1 MLELERKKVMKLAT
15 MAVAGMIGA
24 VVPPVNPDCMNPA
37 KKGHLVCTIN
47 QPVVTQKET
56 VYSSVVFV
64 RGDHVT
70 VQADGC
76 VQTGGKGLTWKRY
89 VNPSGPNSDRLYHGL
104 INIPNF
110 TPNGELVRIGTVIGV
125 PIVISGGGVA
135 GAPLLLHL
143 GYEDD
148 AHGDNGYYSHDDGTA
163 QQCRMTTPGFDG
175 GPAHV
180 TITIDRR

>member
-1 MLELERKKVMKLAT
+1 MKLAT

-24 VVPPVNPDCMNPA
+24 VVPPVNPDCM
-37 KKGHLVCTIN
+37 KGHLVCTIN